1 MTPLAEVLNDLG
13 ATSGT
18 VHRCEGEVLTLVDA
32 VGIPADV
39 LALIKVIP
47 NGKGMAG
54 EAWSRGEP
62 VTSCNLPDDPSE
74 IIQPGA
80 RRVNAHTA
88 VAIPVRSSRD
98 GMLAVVGFAFAEDS
112 PLDAER
118 MDTLTSAARR
128 LVSRQVGALS

>member
-39 LALIKVIP
+39 MALIKVIP

-54 EAWSRGEP
+54 EATRGEP
-62 VTSCNLPDDPSE
+62 VTTCNLPDDPSE

-80 RRVNAHTA
+80 RRVIHTA
-88 VAIPVRSSRD
+88 VVIPVRS
-98 GMLAVVGFAFAEDS
+98 
-112 PLDAER
+112 
-118 MDTLTSAARR
+118 ARWNAGR
-128 LVSRQVGALS
+128 RRFCFC